1 MLQSSIPTK
10 FTIPF
15 GNSAGAGYIRTIPTA
30 SQIGIQNGAASLT
43 DGFPPLTFVAA
54 GAGGVSPFGEDMN
67 GILKQITQW
76 NQWQS
81 VGGPIIW
88 DSAQSAAIGGYPL
101 GAIVMSGVTLGLMFI
116 SLVDNNVSDP
126 DTGGANWTGFQ
137 ISQTVPAMQ
146 GRLSYTTGTAC
157 TLSPVN
163 GGLMWINGLN
173 YSIPSAGVNL
183 SNGILSANTL
193 YYVYAY
199 MNGLNMTLEAS
210 TTGYAAA
217 SNGVQQKIGAAT
229 RTLVGMV
236 YMNGSGQFVSQD
248 GSLQVLTYYMR
259 ALKRSRTQFSAS
271 RTTTSSSFSEINNE
285 IRNSFLVWANE
296 NIDFAI
302 SGSFSN
308 SGNGGATQISF
319 DGNTGEQ
326 ESSAVGITS
335 VSYGL
340 LRGAVGISG
349 IKVGL
354 SEGFHYATLFGAAVS
369 GTTTW
374 DSVNVSDKAQTTITI
389 GLQG

>member
-1 MLQSSIPTK
+1 MLQSSIPAK

-30 SQIGIQNGAASLT
+30 SQIGIQSGAASLT

-81 VGGPIIW
+81 AGGPVIW
-88 DSAQSAAIGGYPL
+88 DSAFSAAVGGYPL

-116 SLVDNNVSDP
+116 SLVDNNISDP
-126 DTGGANWTGFQ
+126 DTGGSNWTGFQ

-146 GRLSYTTGTAC
+146 GRLSYTSGTAC
-157 TLSPVN
+157 MLSPVN

-183 SNGILSANTL
+183 SNGSLSASTL

-199 MNGLNMTLEAS
+199 MSGLSMTLEAS

-259 ALKRSRTQFSAS
+259 ALKRSRSQFSAT
-271 RTTTSSSFSEINNE
+271 RTTTSSSFNEINNE

-296 NIDFAI
+296 NVDFDFA
-302 SGSFSN
+302 GSTN
-308 SGNGGATQISF
+308 ATNGQNTVTGISF
-319 DGNTGEQ
+319 DGAAAEQ
-326 ESSAVGITS
+326 ETCAAASGVSGI
-335 VSYGL
+335 
-340 LRGAVGISG
+340 GISG
-349 IKVGL
+349 TKVGL
-354 SEGFHYATLFGAAVS
+354 SEGLHYATLFGAVGS
-369 GTTTW
+369 GAGTGTW
-374 DSVNVSDKAQTTITI
+374 YGVTNTSAGQAQTTMTI
-389 GLQG
+389 SLQG